1 MPEPVLLK
9 PRLLPGDHIAVFT
22 RHRAPYSLVPTAA
35 LVEEA
40 VVGEAIE
47 EDILSLVEL
56 LRVYGPGGW
65 DPTI

>member
-1 MPEPVLLK
+1 MLGSRTTTL
-9 PRLLPGDHIAVFT
+9 
-22 RHRAPYSLVPTAA
+22 SAA
-35 LVEEA
+35 A

-65 DPTI
+65 NPTI